1 MTGGHMKKKLL
12 SLLLISAMILSLVAC
27 GSSGSTSSGS
37 TEAGKTEAVSTDTTQ
52 ETTCKT
58 LERDDWADN
67 VKTGINDFLATYGK
81 NGEKYDKTNYA
92 VFDWDNT
99 CSIFDVGEQLFVYE
113 IQTMSFGFSPDD
125 LEGILTS
132 GLNDL
137 DKERKSFSED
147 GVGHSYREWIDD
159 IETAYSYLWNT
170 YGPFTPEGISDDV
183 KEKMQSDSMWL
194 EFAAKYRAIFDLV
207 CYEEEHDVADPY
219 LDFQEFTGMTEDEAY
234 NVAYKCF
241 EYYNDKD
248 TTLENWTSPASVESK
263 VGVVS
268 YDWMSGSSVTKN
280 IVELFEA
287 LDSNGINT
295 WICSAGETDAVRAA
309 VDFWGLHDYCDGI
322 IAMTVTEKDGVYI
335 PKYDYDTGY
344 AWTTDGSS
352 WVKGNK
358 ATKATVI
365 VEGKVTAINN
375 VLVSQYGHGPIAGFM
390 DSSGDF
396 NFCTE
401 YSTLRL
407 VTCFNRA
414 NRAVTD
420 GGGLVAEAA
429 VYEQDTLGYD
439 FTAADEK
446 GETYYTLQGRDENGK
461 RSFVNSRETYV
472 LGSEDSKLFKNE
484 NNKEE
489 LNYMIENKMTVKDI
503 FNTFALYKDKGAEGN
518 PFDFAFGFIDKYSGY
533 HSIQ

>member
-1 MTGGHMKKKLL
+1 MKPQMVQTHTPVF
-12 SLLLISAMILSLVAC
+12 SSMILSLVAC

-207 CYEEEHDVADPY
+207 CYEEEHGMVAHCFFNFLDAFALNRIKNDRDRLIRRFLCQSVIQLIQVIAVDTYSVKAKRLEFRAEIKGIQNVLRVSVKLFLVIIDQPY
-219 LDFQEFTGMTEDEAY
+219 EIVDFLSGCEHSRLPNLALVALAITNDQE
-234 NVAYKCF
+234 C
-241 EYYNDKD
+241 
-248 TTLENWTSPASVESK
+248 
-263 VGVVS
+263 
-268 YDWMSGSSVTKN
+268 
-280 IVELFEA
+280 
-287 LDSNGINT
+287 
-295 WICSAGETDAVRAA
+295 AA
-309 VDFWGLHDYCDGI
+309 V
-322 IAMTVTEKDGVYI
+322 
-335 PKYDYDTGY
+335 
-344 AWTTDGSS
+344 
-352 WVKGNK
+352 
-358 ATKATVI
+358 
-365 VEGKVTAINN
+365 
-375 VLVSQYGHGPIAGFM
+375 
-390 DSSGDF
+390 
-396 NFCTE
+396 
-401 YSTLRL
+401 
-407 VTCFNRA
+407 
-414 NRAVTD
+414 
-420 GGGLVAEAA
+420 AA
-429 VYEQDTLGYD
+429 
-439 FTAADEK
+439 F
-446 GETYYTLQGRDENGK
+446 
-461 RSFVNSRETYV
+461 
-472 LGSEDSKLFKNE
+472 
-484 NNKEE
+484 
-489 LNYMIENKMTVKDI
+489 
-503 FNTFALYKDKGAEGN
+503 
-518 PFDFAFGFIDKYSGY
+518 
-533 HSIQ
+533 